1 MNRRSSTALALAV
14 SAVAAAS
21 PGAAVDAAAVSAAAV
36 RTSTTVGATAGAAV
50 TAAVGS
56 LTFRADP
63 YPVRDVPAEQLP
75 FASMVPVPLDDTGV
89 HDDAGVRMALV
100 RGQLVN
106 HPVAQAEY
114 ALHLLDSYRLTKD
127 PAFLARAG
135 LQAQRLLDTSVVS
148 GGARFF
154 PYPFDFALHGDVAN
168 LLHAPWYSGMAQG
181 LALATFVRMYE
192 ASGDPAWRTAADET
206 FASFLVPRD
215 GGSPWVTLVTPDGLL
230 WFEEYASDAPDYT
243 FNGHVF
249 ATFGIFDYYSLT
261 RSADALKLVQGALT
275 SVVAVFPSI
284 RNPGWVS
291 RYCLTHAIFSVGYHV
306 VDTGQLL
313 ELYTMTGVDEFAAF
327 ADDLVADY
335 PDPNVGGPLLVA
347 AGAHT
352 GYTFTASGLIAKSKS
367 AILHAPSSATVDRRT
382 RIRNQPG
389 YWLRVTSGIW
399 AGYYVQETASAYV
412 AGEVASVAYS
422 PPRSITIEPG
432 SETGSTFAVNGSV
445 TATYGLSV
453 TGPITAHTD
462 RRAIID
468 GSPYLRI
475 VDGDAAGFWLPESAS
490 VHLTGA
496 AGPGAGD
503 DG

>member
-1 MNRRSSTALALAV
+1 MDRRSWTVIALAGVLAV
-14 SAVAAAS
+14 GAVAAAS
-21 PGAAVDAAAVSAAAV
+21 PAAAADAAAG
-36 RTSTTVGATAGAAV
+36 STASVAPTVTADATATVGG
-50 TAAVGS
+50 
-56 LTFRADP
+56 LTYRADP
-63 YPVRDVPAEQLP
+63 YPVRDVPVDQLP
-75 FASMVPVPLDDTGV
+75 FATMGPVSLEDAGV
-89 HDDAGVRMALV
+89 HDDGGVRMALV

-127 PAFLARAG
+127 PAFLVRAG
-135 LQAQRLLDTSVVS
+135 LQAQRLLDTSVES

-192 ASGDPAWRTAADET
+192 ASGEPAWRTAADEA
-206 FASFLVPRD
+206 FASFLVPRAE
-215 GGSPWVTLVTPDGLL
+215 GSPWVTLVTPDGLL
-230 WFEEYASDAPDYT
+230 WFEEYASDTPDYT
-243 FNGHVF
+243 FNGHIF

-261 RSADALKLVQGALT
+261 RSADALKLLQGALT
-275 SVVAVFPSI
+275 SVVAVFPTI

-291 RYCLTHAIFSVGYHV
+291 RYCLTHAILSVGYHL

-313 ELYTMTGVDEFAAF
+313 ELYTMTGVDEFAQF

-335 PDPNVGGPLLVA
+335 PDPNVGGPLLAA

-352 GYTFTASGLIAKSKS
+352 GYTFTATGLIAKSKS
-367 AILHAPSSATVDRRT
+367 AVLHAPSGATVDRRT
-382 RIRNQPG
+382 RIRNHPG

-399 AGYYVQETASAYV
+399 AGYYVQETASAYIT
-412 AGEVASVAYS
+412 GEVASVAYS

-432 SETGSTFAVNGSV
+432 SETGSTFGANGSV

-453 TGPITAHTD
+453 AGQITAHAD

-468 GSPYLRI
+468 GSPYMRI

-490 VHLTGA
+490 VHFTDA
-496 AGPGAGD
+496 AGPAGD
-503 DG
+503 GG